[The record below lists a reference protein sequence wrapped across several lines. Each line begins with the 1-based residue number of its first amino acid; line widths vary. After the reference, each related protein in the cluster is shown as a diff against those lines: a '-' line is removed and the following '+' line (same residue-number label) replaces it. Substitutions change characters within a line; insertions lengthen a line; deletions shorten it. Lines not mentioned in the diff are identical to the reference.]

1 MKKLIAISLIA
12 FTATCAF
19 ARHHHPHH
27 VILPPHVP
35 HFMPAYSMPVQQ
47 CAWMPGYYAT
57 RVWEP
62 GYYVQR
68 MKMGVPVMVWVPG
81 HWKVI

>member
-1 MKKLIAISLIA
+1 MKKLIAVSLIA
-12 FTATCAF
+12 LTATCAF

-27 VILPPHVP
+27 VILPPYVP

-47 CAWMPGYYAT
+47 
-57 RVWEP
+57 RVWVP

-68 MKMGVPVMVWVPG
+68 MKMGVPVMVWIPG

>member
-1 MKKLIAISLIA
+1 MKKLIAVSLIA
-12 FTATCAF
+12 LTATCAF
-19 ARHHHPHH
+19 AHHHHPHH
-27 VILPPHVP
+27 VILPHVP
-35 HFMPAYSMPVQQ
+35 HFGPTYSMPVQQ
-47 CAWMPGYYAT
+47 
-57 RVWEP
+57 RVWVP

>member
-12 FTATCAF
+12 LTATCAF
-19 ARHHHPHH
+19 AHHHRPHH

-35 HFMPAYSMPVQQ
+35 HFISSCPSF
-47 CAWMPGYYAT
+47 YA
-57 RVWEP
+57 RLFDAGSAACV
-62 GYYVQR
+62 GACYYVQR